1 MKTIIIKN
9 HLMVLVL
16 FFSFVFVSCNQK
28 TSTPSKKEYEAI
40 EKYLDNNVM
49 ETSYNGKIFS
59 SHLIFMKQSDKIYL
73 WAYMQ
78 EYYKREGKTHL
89 GSGWSVPLILNI
101 ENSAKGIII
110 IGHKAPC
117 DGELYSKEIKE
128 LFPEKIQ
135 QQIFEFPGTQ
145 EMKKLE
151 EISRKRSEKM

>member
-28 TSTPSKKEYEAI
+28 TSTPSKKENEAI
-40 EKYLDNNVM
+40 EKYLDNKVM
-49 ETSYNGKIFS
+49 ETSYKGKIFS

-78 EYYKREGKTHL
+78 EYYKREGKIL
-89 GSGWSVPLILNI
+89 MGSGWSVPLILNI
-101 ENSAKGIII
+101 ENRSNGIII
-110 IGHKAPC
+110 ISHIAPR
-117 DGELYSKEIKE
+117 DGELYSKDIKE
-128 LFPEKIQ
+128 LFPEEIRQKI
-135 QQIFEFPGTQ
+135 FYFPGTQ

-151 EISRKRSEKM
+151 EMSRKRSEKM